1 MLICFTVF
9 GISKRFLRF
18 QISLILLLNGKQ
30 TIWDRICLWK
40 QYWVKILAMVLS
52 LALTNYYGFENQLSE
67 IDYPIMWSWYF
78 FPPVGLSCSTS
89 IWEILLHFI
98 IFFMFDHYFLKFC
111 SFIMQGRKWTQRRG
125 KGEKLGG
132 MERRGT
138 IIRLYCKGNES
149 ILNKNDP
156 NSRKIYKDMHLTMV
170 PFTVSS

>member
-1 MLICFTVF
+1 MASQPFEIGYVF
-9 GISKRFLRF
+9 ENNTESKYWQWYYLWR
-18 QISLILLLNGKQ
+18 SLIIMGLK
-30 TIWDRICLWK
+30 IK
-40 QYWVKILAMVLS
+40 VK
-52 LALTNYYGFENQLSE
+52 E
-67 IDYPIMWSWYF
+67 IDYPIMWSWYP

-98 IFFMFDHYFLKFC
+98 IFFMFDHYFLKVC
-111 SFIMQGRKWTQRRG
+111 SFIMQGRKCTQRRG

-156 NSRKIYKDMHLTMV
+156 NSRKIYEDMHLTMA
-170 PFTVSS
+170 PFAVSS